1 MKDEHISA
9 GSPSGHVA
17 AAERDQ
23 SFAGVCGY
31 EAMGPPWSAM
41 IGVLAALAVASLCAR
56 PGARAEVLE
65 QPRLQ
70 SAGVET
76 GTPSWTESWTETG
89 HTLTA
94 WVLASY
100 ERAPAL
106 MLGLAALLAVPPL
119 ALVGLLLRSRVRPAY
134 DVTRIRTRRRTV
146 SGPGASRERSLT
158 ARGPAWPCEAW
169 IEVEAPGGG
178 LRHDIA
184 RDVVRI
190 GREGDND
197 ISISDKTV
205 HRYHAAIHR
214 TDDADYVI
222 TDLSSA
228 GGNGVTINGR
238 RVSEARLCDGD
249 TIELGLA
256 RLKFIARPA

>member
-23 SFAGVCGY
+23 SFPGVCGN

-41 IGVLAALAVASLCAR
+41 IGVLAALAVVSLCAR

-65 QPRLQ
+65 QTRLQ

-106 MLGLAALLAVPPL
+106 MLGLAALLPPPPPAPLGLFLTFPVPP
-119 ALVGLLLRSRVRPAY
+119 
-134 DVTRIRTRRRTV
+134 
-146 SGPGASRERSLT
+146 
-158 ARGPAWPCEAW
+158 
-169 IEVEAPGGG
+169 AP
-178 LRHDIA
+178 HF
-184 RDVVRI
+184 
-190 GREGDND
+190 
-197 ISISDKTV
+197 T
-205 HRYHAAIHR
+205 
-214 TDDADYVI
+214 
-222 TDLSSA
+222 
-228 GGNGVTINGR
+228 
-238 RVSEARLCDGD
+238 
-249 TIELGLA
+249 
-256 RLKFIARPA
+256 